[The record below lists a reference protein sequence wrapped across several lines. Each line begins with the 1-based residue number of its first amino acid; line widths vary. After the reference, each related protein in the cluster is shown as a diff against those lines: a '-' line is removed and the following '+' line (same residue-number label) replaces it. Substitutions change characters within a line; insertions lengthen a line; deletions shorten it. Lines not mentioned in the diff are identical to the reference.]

1 MFNLGEIGPS
11 LDTPFPRIQVPQKV
25 ILQPLH
31 MHNCINANNDGHSI
45 FWQFSNS
52 LLNCNESGC
61 DNIDAFVRE
70 QIISYSDVNGNITV
84 ESTLQIITNGLSPS
98 NFVVACVII
107 QDAPVGGGS
116 PDSVF
121 STLLILNDAGILC
134 MHGYTIIVM
143 TSHVH
148 IIHAEAHT
156 ISASTSNVTLFTE
169 EGMFSDT
176 VNTQTHASGT
186 HV

>member
-1 MFNLGEIGPS
+1 MHKIILYILLEQRRVFTLPERNEVTVGE
-11 LDTPFPRIQVPQKV
+11 V
-25 ILQPLH
+25 
-31 MHNCINANNDGHSI
+31 ANFTCGAFGSFIAI